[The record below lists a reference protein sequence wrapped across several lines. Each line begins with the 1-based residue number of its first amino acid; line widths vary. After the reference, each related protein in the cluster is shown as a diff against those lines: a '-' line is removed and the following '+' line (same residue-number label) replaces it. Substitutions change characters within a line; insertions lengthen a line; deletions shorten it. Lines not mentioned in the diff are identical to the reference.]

1 LTCSRRSTA
10 ETQNCAYIALDQKYI
25 SNDKFEEMYNQ
36 GFKTIQIIDGLL
48 RLGFA
53 TAIALAVVAV
63 KGFL

>member
-1 LTCSRRSTA
+1 VVLFFVFEVLAGELRG
-10 ETQNCAYIALDQKYI
+10 AL
-25 SNDKFEEMYNQ
+25 S
-36 GFKTIQIIDGLL
+36 

>member
-1 LTCSRRSTA
+1 
-10 ETQNCAYIALDQKYI
+10 LDQKYI